1 MTKRI
6 STEEIDKLYRE
17 WNTPEKVKAHCRAVS
32 DVAVKLGRELNRC
45 GYSLDINLIRG
56 AGLVHDVARTKER
69 HDLIG
74 YEILNDMGYRD
85 EAEIVK
91 VHMRYPKFNDVER
104 LNECDM
110 VCLADRLVKEDKYVG
125 LDERFDYI
133 LEKAK
138 DSQKA
143 VEQILKNKEE
153 IRLLIDRIEKVIGI
167 SLDRLFEG
175 G

>member
-45 GYSLDINLIRG
+45 GYGLDIDLIRG

>member
-1 MTKRI
+1 MGNR
-6 STEEIDKLYRE
+6 DKY
-17 WNTPEKVKAHCRAVS
+17 
-32 DVAVKLGRELNRC
+32 
-45 GYSLDINLIRG
+45 
-56 AGLVHDVARTKER
+56 
-69 HDLIG
+69 
-74 YEILNDMGYRD
+74 
-85 EAEIVK
+85 EIVK